1 MAETVQFTEAEE
13 YLTRGAALYKNEKYE
28 EALDCYLKAEKA
40 DPKNINVYFKEGEA
54 YVMLEK
60 YEEAAKTFKKIILLD
75 KNNGL
80 AYFHLGNTAFLADNP
95 MEGREMYAKAIKCGY
110 ATYQV
115 YFNLATYFEQ
125 EGEYDE
131 AIKNYNKAIVRDPFV
146 PEAKLRKAEIY
157 INTGR
162 TEQAVQALDDL
173 IETNPD
179 VFEGYH
185 YKFILLAQAEE
196 WTRAQTVL
204 ETALKLFPDD
214 DGFIFDKILLY
225 EKQEKFDEALQI
237 IEEQIKDNPH
247 RDYIKEKAKI
257 YLAIGKKD
265 EAVKMLEDIRA
276 DKENFDDESRYFLMN
291 IYESDKNDEAAS
303 KCADEIVEYGA
314 QSPYYFPAVYMRAEA
329 LNRLSGGKDTS
340 MYEEAQKILRSYSTV
355 YAERTD
361 LFIYR
366 ALCYNRLGNYVRA
379 KEMAEYVLTLDPKSG
394 EAHMAL
400 ADMYRRQGDTAHAE
414 EEQKLAV
421 SLSPNLSTLMSS
433 N

>member
-1 MAETVQFTEAEE
+1 
-13 YLTRGAALYKNEKYE
+13 
-28 EALDCYLKAEKA
+28 
-40 DPKNINVYFKEGEA
+40 
-54 YVMLEK
+54 
-60 YEEAAKTFKKIILLD
+60 
-75 KNNGL
+75 
-80 AYFHLGNTAFLADNP
+80 
-95 MEGREMYAKAIKCGY
+95 MYAKAIKCGY

-125 EGEYDE
+125 EGEFDE

-162 TEQAVQALDDL
+162 IPQAVQALDDL
-173 IETNPD
+173 IDTNPD

-185 YKFILLAQAEE
+185 YKFILLAQSEE
-196 WTRAQTVL
+196 WARAQAVL
-204 ETALKLFPDD
+204 EQALELFPDD

-225 EKQEKFDEALQI
+225 EKQEKFDEALKI
-237 IEEQIKDNPH
+237 IEEKIKENPH

-257 YLAIGKKD
+257 YLATGKKD

-276 DKENFDDESRYFLMN
+276 DKENFDDEARYFLMN
-291 IYESDKNDEAAS
+291 IYASDKNDAAALE
-303 KCADEIVEYGA
+303 CAEEVVSFGT

-329 LNRLSGGKDTS
+329 KDKLSGGKDTS
-340 MYEEAQKILRSYSTV
+340 MYDEAQKIFRSFSTV

-366 ALCYNRLGNYVRA
+366 AFCYIKLGNYDRA

-400 ADMYRRQGDTAHAE
+400 AEMYRKQGDTARADE
-414 EEQKLAV
+414 EKKLAV
-421 SLSPNLSTLMSS
+421 SLSSNLGVIMSS